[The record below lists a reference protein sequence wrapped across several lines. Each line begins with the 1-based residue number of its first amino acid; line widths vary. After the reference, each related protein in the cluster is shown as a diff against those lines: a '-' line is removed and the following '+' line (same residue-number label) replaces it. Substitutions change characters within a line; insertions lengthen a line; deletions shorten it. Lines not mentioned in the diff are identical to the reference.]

1 MHGLIRILLLSG
13 VLLLGLP
20 VALRGQ
26 QTPTA
31 ERPGKPRAHVG
42 VFVGLLGERT
52 RLDGKRADAL
62 EEESGRFGLLYGLW
76 SVGYS
81 EKRIEPG
88 FLVST
93 GSAPL
98 ESARLRLQGIEVGRV
113 LSTKRFVQP
122 AVYLTVSR
130 GTVQR
135 DVLTGML
142 VRVRSDRERVTMLEP
157 AVSAGIPIWRVAR
170 AELRAGM
177 RLGPTVTFDTTS
189 LHISTSGAFVS
200 AMMSVGWFGDWS
212 RGWVW

>member
-31 ERPGKPRAHVG
+31 ERPGKPRALVG

-177 RLGPTVTFDTTS
+177 RLGPSVTFDTPS
-189 LHISTSGAFVS
+189 RRISTSGAFVS